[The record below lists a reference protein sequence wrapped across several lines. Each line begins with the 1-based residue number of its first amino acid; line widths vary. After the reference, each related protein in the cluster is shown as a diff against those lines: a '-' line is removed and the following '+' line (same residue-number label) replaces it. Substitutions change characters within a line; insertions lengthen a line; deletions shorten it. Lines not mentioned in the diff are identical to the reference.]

1 MNAKRTLGN
10 AGEDAALKYLKK
22 QGYTLLKRNYR
33 AERCEIDL
41 IMRDGQTVVFVEV
54 KARTGDRYGL
64 GREAVTSAKQGN
76 ILRAAK
82 HYLMENRL
90 FQCPVRFDVAEFD
103 AATGTIAHIPN
114 AFCEY
119 CSLN

>member
-1 MNAKRTLGN
+1 MNDKRTLGN

-22 QGYTLLKRNYR
+22 QGFTLMMRNYR

-41 IMRDGQTVVFVEV
+41 IMRDGKTVVFVEV
-54 KARTGDRYGL
+54 KARTGERYGL
-64 GREAVTSAKQGN
+64 GREAVTTAKQGN

-90 FQCPVRFDVAEFD
+90 FQSPVRFDVAEFD
-103 AATGTIAHIPN
+103 AATGTVVHILN
-114 AFCEY
+114 AFCE
-119 CSLN
+119 

>member
-10 AGEDAALKYLKK
+10 TGEDAALKYLKK
-22 QGYTLLKRNYR
+22 YGYALMTRNYR

-41 IMRDGQTVVFVEV
+41 IMRDGKTVVFVEV

-64 GREAVTSAKQGN
+64 GREAVTAVKQEN

-82 HYLMENRL
+82 HYLMKNRL
-90 FQCPVRFDVAEFD
+90 FQSPVRFDVAEFD
-103 AATGTIAHIPN
+103 AATGTVVHITN
-114 AFCEY
+114 AFGE
-119 CSLN
+119 